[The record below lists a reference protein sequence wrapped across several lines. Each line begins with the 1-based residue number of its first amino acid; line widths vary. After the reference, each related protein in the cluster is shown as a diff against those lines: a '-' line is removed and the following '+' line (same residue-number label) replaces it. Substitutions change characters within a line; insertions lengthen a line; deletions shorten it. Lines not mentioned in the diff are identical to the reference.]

1 MDETRRAAERLIGDW
16 DKTYPP
22 VPHTATVDAV
32 LLDTARVAK
41 GYLAEHPA
49 DDGEPLTADWL
60 DAITRDKEGKI
71 HWRLSNGPR
80 AAGVIAVEVV
90 MRPSYCTVEV
100 CGRLVREWWPLAD
113 DAKRRQYTRGDLRR
127 LCAALGIDLD

>member
-1 MDETRRAAERLIGDW
+1 MDETRRAAERLTGDW

-41 GYLAEHPA
+41 AYLTEHPA

-60 DAITRDKEGKI
+60 DAITRDKEGAS

-80 AAGVIAVEVV
+80 AAGAVAVEVV

-100 CGRLVREWWPLAD
+100 CGRLLREWWPLAD
-113 DAKRRQYTRGDLRR
+113 DAGRRQYTRGDLRR

>member
-1 MDETRRAAERLIGDW
+1 VDETRRAAERLTGDW

-41 GYLAEHPA
+41 AYLAEHPA

-60 DAITRDKEGKI
+60 DAITRDKEGAS
-71 HWRLSNGPR
+71 HWRLSSGPR
-80 AAGVIAVEVV
+80 AAGAVAVEVV
-90 MRPSYCTVEV
+90 IRPSYCTVEV
-100 CGRLVREWWPLAD
+100 CGRLLREWWPLAD
-113 DAKRRQYTRGDLRR
+113 DAGRRRYTRGDLRR